1 MLFDSLGLSPEIL
14 QAIKEEGY
22 QTPSPIQLKAIPII
36 LNGKDMM
43 AAAQTGTGKTAAFTL
58 PLLERLKKYANHS
71 TSPAK
76 HPIRALILTPTREL
90 ADQVY
95 ESVVRYSRYLPLR
108 ALAVFGGVDI
118 NGQIKP
124 LREGVEILVATP
136 GRLLDHIQQKTV
148 FLNQVEFLVLDEADR
163 MLDMGFI
170 HDIRRIMTL
179 LTAPK
184 QTLLFSATFSNSIQE
199 LAQTFMQSPERI
211 EVAGQNTTS
220 ESITQYVHLVEKYK
234 KLSVLKHLIQYHEMR
249 QVIVFCRTKQSTD
262 SVTRELMRAGIVA
275 EAIHGDRTQQA
286 RLATLNAFK
295 ENQVQVLVATDVAA
309 RGLDIE
315 ALPFV
320 INFELSSNAEDYV
333 HRIGR
338 TGRAGSQGVAITLIS
353 AGEEKFLEEIRQL
366 TKQAL
371 PLTPIQGYVSVQPL
385 PVNVKKE
392 TSNESFTKV
401 KEGPV
406 LLGKIASS
414 ENASP
419 ATARSNKAVP
429 ALLLPPKK

>member
-1 MLFDSLGLSPEIL
+1 MSFDSLGLSPEIL
-14 QAIKEEGY
+14 QAIEEEGY
-22 QTPSPIQLKAIPII
+22 KTASPIQLKAIPIV
-36 LNGKDMM
+36 LDGKDMM

-71 TSPAK
+71 MSPAK

-148 FLNQVEFLVLDEADR
+148 LLNQVEFLVLDEADR

-170 HDIRRIMTL
+170 QDIRRIMEL
-179 LTAPK
+179 LPAHR
-184 QTLLFSATFSNSIQE
+184 QTLLFSATFSPSIQE
-199 LAQTFMQSPERI
+199 LAKTFMRTPERI
-211 EVAGQNTTS
+211 EVARQNTTS
-220 ESITQYVHLVEKYK
+220 ESITQYVHLVEGYR
-234 KLSVLKHLIQYHEMR
+234 KLSVLKHLIQHHEMR

-262 SVTRELMRAGIVA
+262 SVTRELIRGGVAA

-286 RLATLNAFK
+286 RLATLTAFK

-371 PLTPIQGYVSVQPL
+371 PLSPIEGYASGQAL
-385 PVNVKKE
+385 PMNSPKE
-392 TSNESFTKV
+392 TAPESSAKV
-401 KEGPV
+401 NMRSV
-406 LLGKIASS
+406 LLGKAPSSS
-414 ENASP
+414 ESSIRSP
-419 ATARSNKAVP
+419 SKGVP

>member
-1 MLFDSLGLSPEIL
+1 MLFDSLGLAQEIL
-14 QAIKEEGY
+14 RAIKEEGY
-22 QTPSPIQLKAIPII
+22 ENPSPIQLKAIPIV
-36 LNGKDMM
+36 LEGKDMM
-43 AAAQTGTGKTAAFTL
+43 AAAQTGTGKTAAFVL
-58 PLLERLKKYANHS
+58 PLLERLKKYANTS

-95 ESVVRYSRYLPLR
+95 ASVTRYSRYIPLR
-108 ALAVFGGVDI
+108 ALAVFGGVDM

-170 HDIRRIMTL
+170 QDIRRIMAL
-179 LTAPK
+179 LPSK
-184 QTLLFSATFSNSIQE
+184 RQTLLFSATFSPSIQE
-199 LAQTFMQSPERI
+199 LAQTFMYEPERV
-211 EVAGQNTTS
+211 EVARQNMAS
-220 ESITQYVHLVEKYK
+220 ESITQHVHLVEGYR
-234 KLSVLKHLIQYHEMR
+234 KLNVLKHLIKYHEMR
-249 QVIVFCRTKQSTD
+249 QVIVFCRTKQSTE
-262 SVTRELMRAGIVA
+262 SVTKELIRSGILA

-286 RLATLNAFK
+286 RIATLASFK
-295 ENQVQVLVATDVAA
+295 EGQVQVLVATDVAA

-338 TGRAGSQGVAITLIS
+338 TGRAGSQGIAITLLS
-353 AGEEKFLEEIRQL
+353 AGEEKFLDEIRQL
-366 TKQAL
+366 TKQEL
-371 PLTPIQGYVSVQPL
+371 LVTPVEGYASSYGL
-385 PVNVKKE
+385 PVKQQDG
-392 TSNESFTKV
+392 NESTPSSHTRK
-401 KEGPV
+401 PSA
-406 LLGKIASS
+406 LLGAV
-414 ENASP
+414 
-419 ATARSNKAVP
+419 ATQNDAPGSRATKAVP
-429 ALLLPPKK
+429 ALLLPRKK